1 MSRGTDLDEY
11 LALVRAF
18 PLAHIRDDAHLD
30 AAVAI
35 IDRLLDK
42 GDRSPAEEMYL
53 DALTDL
59 VETYEEAH
67 VPIPARSGVDA
78 LRFLMEAN
86 DLRQVDLVVSDE
98 TARTNQYLA
107 LLCGALTRDAGWD
120 EDQVKVLAITVR
132 ERVAYDYGV
141 VTEHVAALLLTG
153 YHGLGDASDRA

>member
-1 MSRGTDLDEY
+1 MEAARDADLEEY

-30 AAVAI
+30 AAVAV

-67 VPIPARSGVDA
+67 VPIPVRSGVDA

-86 DLRQVDLVVSDE
+86 DLRQVDLVPVLGRKSLVSE
-98 TARTNQYLA
+98 VLSGKRPLA
-107 LLCGALTRDAGWD
+107 LTHI
-120 EDQVKVLAITVR
+120 KKLADYF
-132 ERVAYDYGV
+132 RVSPAVFID
-141 VTEHVAALLLTG
+141 
-153 YHGLGDASDRA
+153 

>member
-1 MSRGTDLDEY
+1 MPKTTTEVELGVDLDVY
-11 LALVRAF
+11 LELVRAF

-30 AAVAI
+30 AAVAV

-67 VPIPARSGVDA
+67 VAIPARSGVDA

-86 DLRQVDLVVSDE
+86 DLRQVDLVPVLGRKSLVSE
-98 TARTNQYLA
+98 VLSGKRPLTLTHIKKLA
-107 LLCGALTRDAGWD
+107 DYF
-120 EDQVKVLAITVR
+120 
-132 ERVAYDYGV
+132 RVSPAVFID
-141 VTEHVAALLLTG
+141 
-153 YHGLGDASDRA
+153 

>member
-1 MSRGTDLDEY
+1 MPKTTTGVELRADLEEY

-30 AAVAI
+30 AAMAV

-67 VPIPARSGVDA
+67 VAIPARSGVDA

-86 DLRQVDLVVSDE
+86 DLRQVDLVPVLGRTSLVSE
-98 TARTNQYLA
+98 VLSGKRPLTLTHIKKLA
-107 LLCGALTRDAGWD
+107 DYF
-120 EDQVKVLAITVR
+120 
-132 ERVAYDYGV
+132 RVSPAV
-141 VTEHVAALLLTG
+141 FIA
-153 YHGLGDASDRA
+153 

>member
-1 MSRGTDLDEY
+1 MPQTTTGVELGADLDEY

-30 AAVAI
+30 AAVAV

-67 VPIPARSGVDA
+67 VAIPARSGVDA

-86 DLRQVDLVVSDE
+86 DLRQVDLVGVLGRKSLVSE
-98 TARTNQYLA
+98 VLSGRRPLTLTHIKKLA
-107 LLCGALTRDAGWD
+107 DYF
-120 EDQVKVLAITVR
+120 
-132 ERVAYDYGV
+132 RVSPAVFID
-141 VTEHVAALLLTG
+141 
-153 YHGLGDASDRA
+153 

>member
-1 MSRGTDLDEY
+1 MAETTGVALGADLDEY

-30 AAVAI
+30 AAVAV

-67 VPIPARSGVDA
+67 VAIPARSGVDA

-86 DLRQVDLVVSDE
+86 DLRQIDLVPVLGRKSLVSE
-98 TARTNQYLA
+98 VLSGKRPLTLTHIKKLA
-107 LLCGALTRDAGWD
+107 DYF
-120 EDQVKVLAITVR
+120 
-132 ERVAYDYGV
+132 RVSPAVFID
-141 VTEHVAALLLTG
+141 
-153 YHGLGDASDRA
+153 

>member
-1 MSRGTDLDEY
+1 MSRSADLDEY
-11 LALVRAF
+11 VGLVRTY

-30 AAVAI
+30 AAVAV

-67 VPIPARSGVDA
+67 VAIPARSGVDA

-86 DLRQVDLVVSDE
+86 DLRQVDFVPVLGRKSLVSEVLSGKRPLTLTHIKKLADYFRVSP
-98 TARTNQYLA
+98 
-107 LLCGALTRDAGWD
+107 
-120 EDQVKVLAITVR
+120 
-132 ERVAYDYGV
+132 
-141 VTEHVAALLLTG
+141 AACI
-153 YHGLGDASDRA
+153 D

>member
-1 MSRGTDLDEY
+1 MSRGADLDEY
-11 LALVRAF
+11 LGLVRAF

-30 AAVAI
+30 AAVAV

-67 VPIPARSGVDA
+67 VVIPARSGVDA

-86 DLRQVDLVVSDE
+86 DLRQVDLVPVLGRKSLVSE
-98 TARTNQYLA
+98 VLGGKRPLA
-107 LLCGALTRDAGWD
+107 LTHI
-120 EDQVKVLAITVR
+120 KKLADYF
-132 ERVAYDYGV
+132 RVSPAVFID
-141 VTEHVAALLLTG
+141 
-153 YHGLGDASDRA
+153 

>member
-1 MSRGTDLDEY
+1 MEGLGAMAKTTKGAMEAARDADLDEY

-30 AAVAI
+30 AAVAV

-59 VETYEEAH
+59 VETYEETH
-67 VPIPARSGVDA
+67 VRIPVRSGVDA

-86 DLRQVDLVVSDE
+86 DLRQVDLVPVLGRKSLVSE
-98 TARTNQYLA
+98 VLGGKRPLA
-107 LLCGALTRDAGWD
+107 LTHI
-120 EDQVKVLAITVR
+120 KKLADYF
-132 ERVAYDYGV
+132 RVSPAVFID
-141 VTEHVAALLLTG
+141 
-153 YHGLGDASDRA
+153 

>member
-1 MSRGTDLDEY
+1 MAKMTKGAMEAARGADLDEY
-11 LALVRAF
+11 LTLVRAF

-30 AAVAI
+30 AAVAV

-42 GDRSPAEEMYL
+42 EERSPAEEMYL

-86 DLRQVDLVVSDE
+86 NLKQVDLVPVLDRKSLVSE
-98 TARTNQYLA
+98 VLGGKRPLA
-107 LLCGALTRDAGWD
+107 LTHI
-120 EDQVKVLAITVR
+120 KKLADYF
-132 ERVAYDYGV
+132 RVSPAVFID
-141 VTEHVAALLLTG
+141 
-153 YHGLGDASDRA
+153 